1 MTKARTIADLGTGFV
16 NISDT
21 GTEGTK
27 VASGTT
33 AQRGSTTGQLR
44 FNTTT
49 GLAEYYTGTAFKA
62 IDSPPIVSSI
72 DVTVVFNE
80 AGGNQ
85 TIVISGSGFKSGA
98 TVTFVGNSGTDFN
111 ASTVTVDSDTQI
123 TAVAPKA
130 SFLNAQEPY
139 GVKVTNVSGL
149 SGILAEQ
156 INVNVSPTFT
166 TASGQVGGNNIYE
179 GDSVS
184 VTLEATD
191 ADSNPIT
198 FSETTSNLSP
208 QGLTLGS
215 NGIITGTASSVASD
229 TTVSFTARASDG
241 TNNTDRNFNLVIKND
256 YIDNLDILNDG
267 SCVALW
273 NLNNNKND
281 TSGNYNGSGMSS
293 GTETYSTTSAFG
305 SHSWNAGT
313 STGNVLTIP
322 NPRNS
327 YPLTVSVW
335 GYLADWNTATINN
348 AEMVNGD
355 IGGQRLTMGLVDW
368 TGNGQNEF
376 NIMYGGTNHWT
387 FAYPS
392 GSLSSGWHH
401 VVFSITGN
409 NNSSHVV
416 YVDATACSATNQGG
430 GHGGSAGWRIGGHIE
445 NPAGEYFKNGL
456 LDHVRVFNKALSSS
470 EVSTLYGLESARL

>member
-156 INVNVSPTFT
+156 INV
-166 TASGQVGGNNIYE
+166 
-179 GDSVS
+179 
-184 VTLEATD
+184 
-191 ADSNPIT
+191 
-198 FSETTSNLSP
+198 
-208 QGLTLGS
+208 
-215 NGIITGTASSVASD
+215 
-229 TTVSFTARASDG
+229 
-241 TNNTDRNFNLVIKND
+241 
-256 YIDNLDILNDG
+256 
-267 SCVALW
+267 
-273 NLNNNKND
+273 
-281 TSGNYNGSGMSS
+281 
-293 GTETYSTTSAFG
+293 
-305 SHSWNAGT
+305 
-313 STGNVLTIP
+313 
-322 NPRNS
+322 
-327 YPLTVSVW
+327 
-335 GYLADWNTATINN
+335 
-348 AEMVNGD
+348 
-355 IGGQRLTMGLVDW
+355 
-368 TGNGQNEF
+368 
-376 NIMYGGTNHWT
+376 
-387 FAYPS
+387 
-392 GSLSSGWHH
+392 
-401 VVFSITGN
+401 
-409 NNSSHVV
+409 
-416 YVDATACSATNQGG
+416 GG